1 MANRVFKLSE
11 VTNGGWIVTEQLGV
25 DADGS
30 VLVATMAAF
39 TDTADML
46 AGLTV
51 LMQPPQSGTLLMQEG
66 DV

>member
-46 AGLTV
+46 AGLAT
-51 LMQPPQSGTLLMQEG
+51 LMQPPPSGALLMQEG